1 MYVCLTRKIS
11 SQMEEKKE
19 RTKRKIESMEIM
31 RYTENI
37 N

>member
-1 MYVCLTRKIS
+1 MRKITR
-11 SQMEEKKE
+11 QKEEKKE
-19 RTKRKIESMEIM
+19 RKNKGRIKSMEIM

>member
-1 MYVCLTRKIS
+1 MYVCFMRKILS
-11 SQMEEKKE
+11 HKEEKKE
-19 RTKRKIESMEIM
+19 RTKRKIESMKIM